1 MNHSP
6 LSLQLPSLL
15 KVALPMSLGAF
26 IQFFVVFTDNLFVA
40 QINGNAMSA
49 VSYIGLCYITIG
61 MITTGI
67 ASSIQ
72 IIIARRVGEDRQE
85 LINGIIRNGLMLGLL
100 IAFLQWSILHFVL
113 PVFLENNIENI
124 EIRNYM
130 ISFLDYRQWGFWFY
144 TPTAILLA
152 YWSGI
157 ARTRVIL
164 YTLLITSLSNVILD
178 YWFIFGGLG
187 IRAMGSSGAG
197 LATTLAEFFGFI
209 FLIYYSLSK
218 ASHHIHSFLKPYWS
232 DTMLILKLGLPIVF
246 QMLIAL
252 GVWMAFYTLIES
264 RGAASLQSA
273 FIVRNMYM
281 LAWVSV
287 MGFSSATRTFTSQL
301 MAEKRWKAIKK
312 LAFKVSLMNLAG
324 ILILSHG
331 LWLYPNWITSHFTQD
346 SETIRLTLETMKIIL
361 PAMIIYSF
369 TSIMLAVV
377 EGTGSTMAGF
387 WIEVI
392 TSIIYAIS
400 VYMMV
405 KFTNWEVPILWLA
418 DYLYFIILGICSIT
432 FLKYGKWKHKMI

>member
-1 MNHSP
+1 MKHTQ

-26 IQFFVVFTDNLFVA
+26 IQFFVVFTDNFFVA

-49 VSYIGLCYITIG
+49 VSYIGLWYITIG

-72 IIIARRVGEDRQE
+72 IIIARRVGEDRSS
-85 LINGIIRNGLMLGLL
+85 LINGIVRNGWLLGII
-100 IAFLQWSILHFVL
+100 IALLQWSILHFVL
-113 PVFLENNIENI
+113 PYFLNIGIQNN

-130 ISFLDYRQWGFWFY
+130 ISFLAYREWGFWFY

-157 ARTRVIL
+157 AQTRVIL
-164 YTLLITSLSNVILD
+164 YTLLITSLGNVVMD
-178 YWFIFGGLG
+178 YWFIFGGMG
-187 IRAMGSSGAG
+187 ITPMGPSGAG
-197 LATTLAEFFGFI
+197 LATTLAELFGLI
-209 FLIYYSLSK
+209 FLLSYSLLR
-218 ASHHIHSFLKPYWS
+218 APQDIHSFFKPYWS
-232 DTMLILKLGLPIVF
+232 DTLLILKLGLPIVF
-246 QMLIAL
+246 QMLLAL

-287 MGFSSATRTFTSQL
+287 MGFSSATRTYTSQL
-301 MAEKRWKAIKK
+301 MADKRWADIKK
-312 LAFKVSLMNLAG
+312 LAWRVGFMNLAG
-324 ILILSHG
+324 ILLLSHG
-331 LWLYPNWITSHFTQD
+331 LWLYPQWITQQFTQD
-346 SETIRLTLETMKIIL
+346 PETTRLTLETMKIIL

-369 TSIMLAVV
+369 TSILLAVV

-392 TSIIYAIS
+392 TSITYAIS
-400 VYMMV
+400 VYIMV
-405 KFTNWEVPILWLA
+405 KFTTWEVPMLWLA
-418 DYLYFIILGICSIT
+418 DYLYFIILGICSVT
-432 FLKYGKWKHKMI
+432 FLKFGKWKHKMI

>member
-1 MNHSP
+1 MNHPS

-40 QINGNAMSA
+40 QLNGNAMSA

-67 ASSIQ
+67 SSAIQ

-85 LINGIIRNGLMLGLL
+85 LINGIMRNGWLLGIL
-100 IAFLQWSILHFVL
+100 IALIQWSVL
-113 PVFLENNIENI
+113 RFALPPFLAENI
-124 EIRNYM
+124 QNEEIRNYM
-130 ISFLDYRQWGFWFY
+130 MGFLNYRQWGFWFY

-157 ARTRVIL
+157 AKTRVIL
-164 YTLLITSLSNVILD
+164 YTLLITSIGNIILD
-178 YWFIFGGLG
+178 YWFIFGGWG
-187 IRAMGSSGAG
+187 ITPMGASGAG
-197 LATTLAEFFGFI
+197 LATTLAEMMGLLYL
-209 FLIYYSLSK
+209 LIYSVNK
-218 ASHHIHSFLKPYWS
+218 ASTHIHSLLRPYWS
-232 DTMLILKLGLPIVF
+232 DTLLILKLGLPIVF

-264 RGAASLQSA
+264 RGPASLQSA

-287 MGFSSATRTFTSQL
+287 MGFGSATRTYTSQL
-301 MAEKRWKAIKK
+301 MAEKRWHDIKK
-312 LAFKVSLMNLAG
+312 LAWRVGLMNLAG
-324 ILILSHG
+324 ILMLSHG
-331 LWLYPNWITSHFTQD
+331 LWLYPEWITQHFTQD
-346 SETIRLTLETMKIIL
+346 PETTRLTLATMKIIL

-369 TSIMLAVV
+369 TSILLAVV
-377 EGTGSTMAGF
+377 EGSGSTMAGF

-392 TSIIYAIS
+392 TSICYALS
-400 VYMMV
+400 VYIMV
-405 KFTNWEVPILWLA
+405 KFTNWEVPILWMA
-418 DYLYFIILGICSIT
+418 DYLYFIILGICSLA
-432 FLKYGKWKHKMI
+432 FLKYGKWKSKMI

>member
-1 MNHSP
+1 MNHPS
-6 LSLQLPSLL
+6 LSIQLPSLL

-40 QINGNAMSA
+40 QLNGNAMSA

-67 ASSIQ
+67 SSAIQ

-85 LINGIIRNGLMLGLL
+85 LINGIMRNGWILGIIIAL
-100 IAFLQWSILHFVL
+100 IQWSVL
-113 PVFLENNIENI
+113 RFALPPFLNNNIQNE

-130 ISFLDYRQWGFWFY
+130 MNFLDYRQWGFWFY

-157 ARTRVIL
+157 AKTRVIL
-164 YTLLITSLSNVILD
+164 YTLLITSLGNIILD

-187 IRAMGSSGAG
+187 ISPMGASGAG
-197 LATTLAEFFGFI
+197 LATTLSEMMGLMYL
-209 FLIYYSLSK
+209 LIYSINK
-218 ASHHIHSFLKPYWS
+218 ASTHIHSLLRPYWS
-232 DTMLILKLGLPIVF
+232 DTLLILKLGLPIVF
-246 QMLIAL
+246 QMLLAL

-264 RGAASLQSA
+264 RGPASLQSA

-287 MGFSSATRTFTSQL
+287 MGFGSATRTYTSQL
-301 MAEKRWKAIKK
+301 MAEKRWQDIKK
-312 LAFKVSLMNLAG
+312 LAWRVGLMNLAG

-331 LWLYPNWITSHFTQD
+331 LWLYPEWITQHFTQD
-346 SETIRLTLETMKIIL
+346 PETKRLTLATMKIIL

-369 TSIMLAVV
+369 TSILLAVV
-377 EGTGSTMAGF
+377 EGSGSTMAGF

-392 TSIIYAIS
+392 TSICYALS
-400 VYMMV
+400 VYIMV
-405 KFTNWEVPILWLA
+405 KFTNWEVPILWMA
-418 DYLYFIILGICSIT
+418 DYLYFIILGICSLA
-432 FLKYGKWKHKMI
+432 FLKYGKWKSKMI

>member
-1 MNHSP
+1 MNHSQ

-85 LINGIIRNGLMLGLL
+85 LINGIIRNGWLLGLL
-100 IAFLQWSILHFVL
+100 IALLQWGILHFVL
-113 PVFLENNIENI
+113 PTFLENNIENI

-157 ARTRVIL
+157 AKTRVIL
-164 YTLLITSLSNVILD
+164 YTLLMTSLSNIVLD

-187 IRAMGSSGAG
+187 IDPMGSSGAG
-197 LATTLAEFFGFI
+197 LATTLAEMLGFI
-209 FLIYYSLSK
+209 FLMFFSFK
-218 ASHHIHSFLKPYWS
+218 NASQDIHSFFKPYWS
-232 DTMLILKLGLPIVF
+232 DTTLILKLGMPIVF

-264 RGAASLQSA
+264 RGPASLQSA

-287 MGFSSATRTFTSQL
+287 MGFSSATRTYTSQL
-301 MAEKRWKAIKK
+301 MAEKRWNDIKK
-312 LAFKVSLMNLAG
+312 LTWRVGLMNLAG
-324 ILILSHG
+324 ILVLSHG

-405 KFTNWEVPILWLA
+405 KFTTWEVPILWLA

>member
-1 MNHSP
+1 MNHP
-6 LSLQLPSLL
+6 QLSLQLPSLL

-85 LINGIIRNGLMLGLL
+85 LINGIIRNGWMLGLL
-100 IAFLQWSILHFVL
+100 IALIQWSILHFIL
-113 PVFLENNIENI
+113 PPFLDYNIQNT

-157 ARTRVIL
+157 AKTRVIL
-164 YTLLITSLSNVILD
+164 YTLLITSLSNIILD

-187 IRAMGSSGAG
+187 IKPMGSSGAG
-197 LATTLAEFFGFI
+197 LATTLAEFLGLL
-209 FLIYYSLSK
+209 FLVIYSAKK
-218 ASHHIHSFLKPYWS
+218 ASQDIHSFFRPYWS
-232 DTMLILKLGLPIVF
+232 DTLLILKLGLPIVF
-246 QMLIAL
+246 QMLLAL

-264 RGAASLQSA
+264 RGPTSLQSA

-287 MGFSSATRTFTSQL
+287 MGFSSATRTYTSQL
-301 MAEKRWKAIKK
+301 MAEKRWEDIKK
-312 LAFKVSLMNLAG
+312 LAWRVGLMNLSG

-331 LWLYPNWITSHFTQD
+331 LWLYPQWITAQFTQD
-346 SETIRLTLETMKIIL
+346 AETTRLTLETMKIIL

-369 TSIMLAVV
+369 TSILLAVV
-377 EGTGSTMAGF
+377 EGSGSTMAGF

-392 TSIIYAIS
+392 TSVTYAIS
-400 VYMMV
+400 VYLMV
-405 KFTNWEVPILWLA
+405 KFTTWEVPMLWLA
-418 DYLYFIILGICSIT
+418 DYLYFIILGICSVT
-432 FLKYGKWKHKMI
+432 FLRYGEWKNKMI

>member
-1 MNHSP
+1 MKHTQ

-26 IQFFVVFTDNLFVA
+26 IQFFVVFTDNFFVA

-49 VSYIGLCYITIG
+49 VSYIGLWYITIG

-72 IIIARRVGEDRQE
+72 IIIARRVGEDRSS
-85 LINGIIRNGLMLGLL
+85 LINGIVRNGWLLGII
-100 IAFLQWSILHFVL
+100 IALLQWSILHFVL
-113 PVFLENNIENI
+113 PYFLNIGIQNN

-130 ISFLDYRQWGFWFY
+130 ISFLAYREWGFWFY

-157 ARTRVIL
+157 AQTRVIL
-164 YTLLITSLSNVILD
+164 YTLLITSLGNVVMD
-178 YWFIFGGLG
+178 YWFIFGGMS
-187 IRAMGSSGAG
+187 ITPMGPSGAG
-197 LATTLAEFFGFI
+197 LATTLAELFGLI
-209 FLIYYSLSK
+209 FLLSYSLLR
-218 ASHHIHSFLKPYWS
+218 APQDIHSFFKPYWS
-232 DTMLILKLGLPIVF
+232 DTLLILKLGLPIVF
-246 QMLIAL
+246 QMLLAL

-287 MGFSSATRTFTSQL
+287 MGFSSATRTYTSQL
-301 MAEKRWKAIKK
+301 MADKRWADIKK
-312 LAFKVSLMNLAG
+312 LAWRVGFMNLAG
-324 ILILSHG
+324 ILLLSHG
-331 LWLYPNWITSHFTQD
+331 LWLYPQWITQQFTQD
-346 SETIRLTLETMKIIL
+346 PETTRLTLETMKIIL

-369 TSIMLAVV
+369 TSILLAVV

-392 TSIIYAIS
+392 TSITYAIS
-400 VYMMV
+400 VYIMV
-405 KFTNWEVPILWLA
+405 KFTTWEVPMLWLA
-418 DYLYFIILGICSIT
+418 DYLYFIILGICSVT
-432 FLKYGKWKHKMI
+432 FLKFGKWKHKMI